1 MATVDTLQIEISAS
15 SEKAA
20 SAIDK
25 LTASMTKLQGAFKG
39 TGSKKFENLSKSLRE
54 LGETAKGLEDSIGAL
69 AKAASAVERLS
80 NIKNVKIPKGIGDGI
95 RNIGL
100 AAEMVTPQAVAN
112 LDNMTRSL
120 QRLQNVDLRGLP
132 SALRSTSRT
141 SKATRA
147 RSAAAESGTEE
158 VESKTRGV
166 SAVLARIKKPF
177 KIAIDVI
184 DLKRVS
190 TLAKAAFS
198 HLKNLGK
205 RIKMRIDNKPI
216 MNLSK
221 VLPRLSK
228 TISGLGRVAFY
239 RAIRTA
245 IKAITQAFDEGLK
258 NAYAFSA
265 GLSSAID
272 GRIAVAL
279 DSLSGH
285 ALTMKNQLGAAFGSL
300 LTALAPIINAIIGL
314 ITALATAITQLFAAF
329 TGGTFLR
336 AKDVS
341 SKFADDMQR
350 GGGAAK
356 EWKNQLMG
364 FDEINRLEDQ
374 SGGGGGGGGSALSA
388 EDMFDVETVDSAI
401 QDFVHSLKDAVKHG
415 RWSEVG
421 QLLGEKMNE
430 IVDSVRWE
438 EIGRKIGHFFDGAI
452 QSLYYTLSTFNFNNL
467 GYRLATLVN
476 NALEMID
483 FTVWGRLLVK
493 KMTWA
498 IDLFLGFIS
507 GLNWRLVGEK
517 IGNLLRGALDE
528 ATEWLNKYDWAKV
541 TEEIKTN
548 LIEFIDGLDTA
559 SLAES
564 LKGFLSAAFDAAF
577 AVIDVLFPD
586 GIVPAICDAIVNL
599 VTSAVA
605 YIKTDD
611 FKAAHNI
618 LQYKIDKALFGEGFA
633 NWLWSKGDY
642 AGKDI
647 VMGLING
654 VETGGDVGGAVDT
667 NIVKPVTDKFTT
679 FMPTID
685 EYGNEI
691 FRIMDTSFAGVGDSA
706 GTMATNVNS
715 SMIDV
720 NNAFGGVGSSVWTMY
735 GNADSALSSMDSSVY
750 GYGQNMVNNLN
761 AIASAAAEAWGWL
774 KAVGDRGQ
782 ARIDANGGIWNSLS
796 GLPYASGGFPSDGQL
811 FLAREAGPELVGTM
825 GGRTAVANNDQ
836 IVAGIREGVFEAVS
850 AAMGGGNS
858 NSNQPINIYMDG
870 KLIAR
875 STTKYQTQMAR
886 ANG

>member
-54 LGETAKGLEDSIGAL
+54 LGETAKDLEGSIGAL

-80 NIKNVKIPKGIGDGI
+80 NIKSVKIPKGIGDGI
-95 RNIGL
+95 RNIGQ

-120 QRLQNVDLRGLP
+120 QRLQNVDLRSLP

-147 RSAAAESGTEE
+147 QSAVVESGTEE
-158 VESKTRGV
+158 VESQTRGA

-341 SKFADDMQR
+341 SKFVDDMKQ

-374 SGGGGGGGGSALSA
+374 SGGGGGGGGSALNP
-388 EDMFDVETVDSAI
+388 EDMFDVETVES
-401 QDFVHSLKDAVKHG
+401 SLKNFVDELKKAVRNG
-415 RWSEVG
+415 DWMGVG
-421 QLLGEKMNE
+421 QLLGEKIND
-430 IVDSVRWE
+430 IVDGINWSGIGDK
-438 EIGRKIGHFFDGAI
+438 IGRAFNGAI
-452 QSLYYTLSTFNFNNL
+452 QSIYYTLKTVDFHNIGVRVAEL
-467 GYRLATLVN
+467 IN
-476 NALEMID
+476 NALNRID
-483 FTVWGRLLVK
+483 FSFVGALLVRK
-493 KMTWA
+493 FTA
-498 IDLFLGFIS
+498 GVDFFIGLLGSI
-507 GLNWRLVGEK
+507 NWWQVGVK
-517 IGNLLRGALDE
+517 IGEFIRGALDE
-528 ATEWLNKYDWAKV
+528 ATEWLKSYDWAKIAS
-541 TEEIKTN
+541 EIRDN
-548 LIEFIDGLDTA
+548 LKRFIDGLEIDEIA
-559 SLAES
+559 KS
-564 LKGFLSAAFDAAF
+564 LKEFLGAAFDAAF

-605 YIKTDD
+605 HIKTDD

-633 NWLWSKGDY
+633 NWWWSRGEY

-706 GTMATNVNS
+706 GTMATNVSS

-720 NNAFGGVGSSVWTMY
+720 NNAFGGVGSSAWTMY

-761 AIASAAAEAWGWL
+761 SISSAAATAWGWL

-782 ARIDANGGIWNSLS
+782 ARIDANGGIWNSL
-796 GLPYASGGFPSDGQL
+796 GGFASGGFPNEGQL
-811 FLAREAGPELVGTM
+811 FYARENGAGPELVGTM

-836 IVAGIREGVFEAVS
+836 IVAGIKEGVFEAVS